1 MKAYLL
7 AAGRGTRLRPHTDRR
22 PKCLMPIH
30 GKPLLQ
36 IWLELL
42 ERSGISAVLV
52 NTHHLAGQVE
62 AFLAAWRR
70 KSCLDV
76 RTVYEPRLLGSA
88 GTIWTQRGFI
98 DGRQPFVIAYAD
110 TLSDIDLGRMLTV
123 HRGYRRRG
131 ALMTMGL
138 MPAPD
143 PKACGIAVLDSHN
156 RIIQFIEK
164 PEHPVSRL
172 ANGGIYI
179 ASPEIFG
186 YFNGFEKLTN
196 QRAVD
201 LGYDL
206 LPRLVGRMYGYPI
219 REYVRDIGTPAAY
232 QQALAEWPLKEKNG

>member
-1 MKAYLL
+1 MKAFLL
-7 AAGRGTRLRPHTDRR
+7 AAGRGTRLRPHTDGV

-52 NTHHLAGQVE
+52 NTHHLAEQVE
-62 AFLAAWRR
+62 TFLAARQR
-70 KSCLDV
+70 ESPMDI

-88 GTIWTQRGFI
+88 GTIWARRGFVR
-98 DGRQPFVIAYAD
+98 GSQPFVIAYAD

-123 HRGYRRRG
+123 HRGYQRRG
-131 ALMTMGL
+131 AVLTMGL

-143 PKACGIAVLDSHN
+143 PRACGIAVLDGHN
-156 RIIQFIEK
+156 RIIQFTEK
-164 PEHPVSRL
+164 PKHPVSNL

-179 ASPEIFG
+179 ASPEIFS
-186 YFNGFEKLTN
+186 YFDGFKKMMN
-196 QRAVD
+196 QRATD
-201 LGYDL
+201 LGHDL

-219 REYVRDIGTPAAY
+219 REYACDIGTPAAY
-232 QQALAEWPLKEKNG
+232 RRALAEWPLREKIQ